1 MIDIRKS
8 LATKLSL
15 TVLLLAAPIFIISLG
30 LLFMK
35 SRQMIREEA
44 VGRANSV
51 MNTTMQRM
59 LRYISAVKTAT
70 EANSVFITENTPP
83 DSVLALT
90 RFIVS
95 HNPSIDGCSISME
108 PNVFPEYGRY
118 FSAYTIREEEE
129 IISVIEQ
136 PYEYFGKIWYKT
148 PHDMNSTCWVD
159 YFDEVDSLE
168 VVLNG
173 MLASYCMPIHRADG
187 RILAIV
193 STDISLKR
201 LSKNISEEKPYPN
214 AYFMMIDSEGHYVV
228 HPDSTR
234 LFTQS
239 IFDGADPGHDADIIA
254 LGHQMTNRNEGTTFL
269 EIDGVRCL
277 VSYQPV
283 PGIAWSLALVCPDS
297 DILKGYHK
305 QTYILL
311 PLLLFGLIII
321 LFICY
326 HAVNHSIRPINELLA
341 KTHSIASGNM
351 EIHIPRS
358 QRTDDIGTLQN
369 SFASMLQRLNFHMG
383 SVRYMTEQA
392 QQRYEELAKATRLAE
407 EADRQKTAFIQ
418 NVTHQIRTPL
428 NIIMGFSQ
436 ILNDPTLPP
445 LSEEEMKGITGT
457 MNHNS
462 KLLSRMIAMLF
473 DSSDTGFVEELN
485 SKRQDTVACNKLVRE
500 TISYINLHY
509 PDINIDFQTEVDDDF
524 CLQTNY
530 LYLMRSLRELLY
542 NSAKYSD
549 GKHVSIS
556 ISVDEKHVWF
566 TVEDTGNG
574 ITEADLDRMFT
585 FFTKMD
591 DLSEGLGLGLPLA
604 KRHIL
609 NLGGDL
615 IIDTNYHEGCR
626 FIVKIP
632 R

>member
-1 MIDIRKS
+1 MFDIRKS

-44 VGRANSV
+44 VERVNSV
-51 MNTTMQRM
+51 MNATMQRM
-59 LRYISAVKTAT
+59 LRNISAVETAT
-70 EANSVFITENTPP
+70 IANSVFITEEMSP
-83 DSVLALT
+83 DSVLSLS

-95 HNPSIDGCSISME
+95 ANPSIDGCSISME
-108 PNVFPEYGRY
+108 PDFYPEYGRY
-118 FSAYTIREEEE
+118 FSAYTIREKDK
-129 IISVIEQ
+129 ITSVIEQ

-148 PHDMNSTCWVD
+148 AHDLNAPCWVD
-159 YFDEVDSLE
+159 YFDEVDSLN
-168 VVLNG
+168 VVLSG
-173 MLASYCMPIHRADG
+173 MIASYCRPIRRADG
-187 RILAIV
+187 QIFAII

-201 LSKNISEEKPYPN
+201 LSKDLSAEKPYPN
-214 AYFMMIDSEGHYVV
+214 SYFMIIDSEGHYVV

-239 IFDGADPGHDADIIA
+239 IFDVADTRSQTDIIA
-254 LGHQMTNRNEGTTFL
+254 LGHQMTKNNRGTTFID
-269 EIDGVRCL
+269 IDGVPSL

-283 PGIAWSLALVCPDS
+283 PGIAWSLALICPDS

-311 PLLLFGLIII
+311 PLLFFGLLTI

-326 HAVNHSIRPINELLA
+326 HAVAHSIRPLNELLA
-341 KTHSIASGNM
+341 KTHSIASGNI
-351 EIHIPRS
+351 EVHIPRS
-358 QRTDDIGTLQN
+358 RRTDDIGTLQN

-383 SVRYMTEQA
+383 SVRYTTEQA
-392 QQRYEELAKATRLAE
+392 QRRYEELAEATRLAE

-428 NIIMGFSQ
+428 NIIMGFAQ
-436 ILNDPTLPP
+436 ILNDRTLPP
-445 LSEEEMKGITGT
+445 LSEEEMKGITST
-457 MNHNS
+457 MSHNS
-462 KLLSRMIAMLF
+462 NLLNRMIMMLF

-485 SKRQDTVACNKLVRE
+485 SNKHDSVACNNLARE
-500 TISYINLHY
+500 TISYINSHY
-509 PDINIDFQTEVDDDF
+509 PDISIRFQTEVDDGF
-524 CLQTNY
+524 CLQTNH

-542 NSAKYSD
+542 NAARYSD

-556 ISVDEKHVWF
+556 ISADEKHVCF
-566 TVEDTGNG
+566 TVQDTGNG

-615 IIDTNYHEGCR
+615 TLDSEYHEGCR